1 MAKVAKDLKDLDMDV
16 LRFKKLLNEAQ
27 PAAIATKEKDN

>member
-16 LRFKKLLNEAQ
+16 LRFKKLVSEAQ
-27 PAAIATKEKDN
+27 PSLANKEKDN

>member
-27 PAAIATKEKDN
+27 PGTIATKEKDN

>member
-16 LRFKKLLNEAQ
+16 LRFKKLVGEAQ
-27 PAAIATKEKDN
+27 PANKEKDN